1 MTGVKDAKRRMIVAL
16 FIIITTL
23 MVTEIAFAAGGKE
36 PDNYGVLSLITPL
49 LAIVLSFVTKQV
61 IVSLGAAVYVGAVIL
76 DGGNL
81 VKGFLDSCSTYV
93 VGTVTDDWDAKLLI
107 FILCVGGMIAVM
119 GRMGGLQ
126 AMALAMSKK
135 TKTAK
140 HTMIVTWIL
149 GIIIFFEDMAN
160 SLIVG
165 PTMRPIADKQKISRE
180 KLSYIVDSTAGPV
193 TDMAFVSSWIAYE
206 VGMMAIAFESVGLE
220 DANAYSV
227 FIQTIPFRF
236 YNILAI
242 VMVGLIIFMQR
253 DYGPMYKAEK
263 RARLTGKLYRDGAHP
278 MMSEELDA
286 MNIKEGTPL
295 RVSNAVVPIV
305 VFVVV
310 TLVAMYYTGGGFD
323 MEFGFKAIQDSFGN
337 SDSAASILYAVVF
350 SSILCIVMAVAQKIM
365 TLREAVDIWLG
376 GCKELLLT
384 VTILTL
390 AWSAGGVMSDL
401 GTGMFIA
408 EIVGD
413 SIPGVI
419 IPVVLFLVSM
429 VVAFSTGTSYGTT
442 AIMIPI
448 AFPMAWAA
456 AGGEI
461 NSLTVLTIAAVT
473 SGAIFGDHCSPISD
487 TTIMSSMGT
496 AADLLDHAKTQLPY
510 AATVAGVAAVTG
522 YIPAAMGLN
531 PIISLVIGIAV
542 LALIVRFVGKSTK
555 LEDLEAEF
563 GKADYSN
570 ADAAVE

>member
-1 MTGVKDAKRRMIVAL
+1 
-16 FIIITTL
+16 
-23 MVTEIAFAAGGKE
+23 
-36 PDNYGVLSLITPL
+36 
-49 LAIVLSFVTKQV
+49 
-61 IVSLGAAVYVGAVIL
+61 
-76 DGGNL
+76 
-81 VKGFLDSCSTYV
+81 
-93 VGTVTDDWDAKLLI
+93 
-107 FILCVGGMIAVM
+107 
-119 GRMGGLQ
+119 
-126 AMALAMSKK
+126 
-135 TKTAK
+135 
-140 HTMIVTWIL
+140 
-149 GIIIFFEDMAN
+149 
-160 SLIVG
+160 
-165 PTMRPIADKQKISRE
+165 
-180 KLSYIVDSTAGPV
+180 
-193 TDMAFVSSWIAYE
+193 
-206 VGMMAIAFESVGLE
+206 
-220 DANAYSV
+220 
-227 FIQTIPFRF
+227 
-236 YNILAI
+236 
-242 VMVGLIIFMQR
+242 
-253 DYGPMYKAEK
+253 
-263 RARLTGKLYRDGAHP
+263 

-286 MNIKEGTPL
+286 MNVKEGTPL

-448 AFPMAWAA
+448 AFPMAGAA

-510 AATVAGVAAVTG
+510 AATVAGVAAATG